1 MSFLILDTRFF
12 AFKDLDGTIYDYFN
26 GIQDLENRRI
36 KFVGNPEAR
45 IKEDY
50 LRILRYFR

>member
-1 MSFLILDTRFF
+1 MNVG
-12 AFKDLDGTIYDYFN
+12 LDGVLYDYFD
-26 GIQDLENRRI
+26 GYEDLKKKRVV
-36 KFVGNPEAR
+36 FVGNPDAR